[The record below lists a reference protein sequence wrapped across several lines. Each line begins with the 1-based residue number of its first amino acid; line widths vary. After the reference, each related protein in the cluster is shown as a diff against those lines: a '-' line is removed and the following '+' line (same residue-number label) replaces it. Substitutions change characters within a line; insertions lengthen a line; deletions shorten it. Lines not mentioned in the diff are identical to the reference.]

1 MKRWLPQSVGGQLL
15 ALLVLALVVTQGFS
29 LFLLNDE
36 RNRAIRAALGFEA
49 AGRAAQVALLLQD
62 APPDL
67 YPAILRSASSQLASF
82 EMGQDPTT
90 TQNSADAA
98 PFVAQMADVLGEG
111 YDIRADVEAVP
122 APAGMQPVHKMM
134 MGAMT
139 EPVQMN
145 LSIRLT
151 SGQWLNVRST
161 FLRPGLQWTPRAML
175 PLVLMVLAVVLIA
188 FVTTR
193 RIVGPMKAL
202 AQGADRLGRGL
213 DAEPLALTGPSEVQ
227 DTTRAFNQMQ
237 SRMTRF
243 VAERTRMLAALSHDL
258 RSPLTAMRLRVEML
272 EEDDDSTR
280 LKSLVE
286 EMQQMLD
293 STLDYARAASVQE
306 PVTTVDLADLLA
318 KLAADVGARAVFA
331 GSAAIEVPVRPAALT
346 RALRNLIDNAV
357 RYGGLAEIALTQQDG
372 LAVIT
377 IADKGPGLP
386 EDQLEHVFDPFVRLE
401 GSRSRETGGAGLGL
415 PIARTVIRAHGG
427 DVTLRNRSERGLEA
441 RVTLPL

>member
-1 MKRWLPQSVGGQLL
+1 MKRWFPQSVGGQLL
-15 ALLVLALVVTQGFS
+15 ALLMLALVVTQSFS
-29 LFLLNDE
+29 LLLLNDE
-36 RNRAIRAALGFEA
+36 RNRAIRAALGFET
-49 AGRAAQVALLLQD
+49 AGRAAQIALLLQD

-67 YPAILRSASSQLASF
+67 YPSILRSASSQLAVF
-82 EMGQDPTT
+82 DVGPDPSTL
-90 TQNSADAA
+90 QNSAEAG
-98 PFVAQMADVLGEG
+98 PFLAQMADVLGDG
-111 YDIRADVEAVP
+111 HDIRADVQAVA
-122 APAGMQPVHKMM
+122 APAAMQPVHNMM
-134 MGAMT
+134 MGGMT

-161 FLRPGLQWTPRAML
+161 FLRPGLQWTPRALL
-175 PLVLMVLAVVLIA
+175 PLVLMVLAVVAIA
-188 FVTTR
+188 LVTTR

-213 DAEPLALTGPSEVQ
+213 DAEPLAVTGPSEVQ
-227 DTTRAFNQMQ
+227 ETTRAFNQMQ

-272 EEDDDSTR
+272 EDDDSTR
-280 LKSLVE
+280 LKALVE

-318 KLAADVGARAVFA
+318 KLAADVGARAAFI
-331 GSAAIEVPVRPAALT
+331 GSSAIEVPVRPAALT

-357 RYGGLAEIALTQQDG
+357 RYGGLAEITLTRRDG
-372 LAVIT
+372 LAIIT

-386 EDQLEHVFDPFVRLE
+386 EDQLEHLFDPFVRLE
-401 GSRSRETGGAGLGL
+401 SSRSRETGGAGLGL

>member
-1 MKRWLPQSVGGQLL
+1 
-15 ALLVLALVVTQGFS
+15 
-29 LFLLNDE
+29 
-36 RNRAIRAALGFEA
+36 
-49 AGRAAQVALLLQD
+49 
-62 APPDL
+62 
-67 YPAILRSASSQLASF
+67 
-82 EMGQDPTT
+82 
-90 TQNSADAA
+90 
-98 PFVAQMADVLGEG
+98 MADVLGVG
-111 YDIRADVEAVP
+111 YDVRADVKAVVTP
-122 APAGMQPVHKMM
+122 ASMQPVHDVM
-134 MGAMT
+134 MGGMT

-145 LSIRLT
+145 MSIRLT

-161 FLRPGLQWTPRAML
+161 FLRPGLQWTPRALL
-175 PLVLMVLAVVLIA
+175 PPVLMVLAVVVIA

-193 RIVGPMKAL
+193 RIVGPIKAL

-213 DAEPLALTGPSEVQ
+213 DAEPLAVTGPSEVQ

-243 VAERTRMLAALSHDL
+243 VAERTRILAPLSHDL

-272 EEDDDSTR
+272 EEDEDSTR
-280 LKSLVE
+280 LRALVE

-293 STLDYARAASVQE
+293 STLDYARASSVQE
-306 PVTTVDLADLLA
+306 SVTTVDLADLLA
-318 KLAADVGARAVFA
+318 KLAADVGEHASFA

-357 RYGGLAEIALTQQDG
+357 RYGGLAEIALTRQDG
-372 LAVIT
+372 LAVIS

-401 GSRSRETGGAGLGL
+401 ASRSRETGGAGLGL

-427 DVTLRNRSERGLEA
+427 DVILRNRPERGLEA
-441 RVTLPL
+441 QVTLPL

>member
-1 MKRWLPQSVGGQLL
+1 
-15 ALLVLALVVTQGFS
+15 
-29 LFLLNDE
+29 
-36 RNRAIRAALGFEA
+36 
-49 AGRAAQVALLLQD
+49 
-62 APPDL
+62 
-67 YPAILRSASSQLASF
+67 
-82 EMGQDPTT
+82 
-90 TQNSADAA
+90 
-98 PFVAQMADVLGEG
+98 MADVLGDG
-111 YDIRADVEAVP
+111 HDIRADVQAVA
-122 APAGMQPVHKMM
+122 APAAMQPVHNMM
-134 MGAMT
+134 MGGMT

-161 FLRPGLQWTPRAML
+161 FLRPGLQWTPRALL
-175 PLVLMVLAVVLIA
+175 PLVLMVLAVVAIA
-188 FVTTR
+188 LVTTR

-213 DAEPLALTGPSEVQ
+213 DAEPLAVTGPSEVQ
-227 DTTRAFNQMQ
+227 ETTRAFNQMQ

-272 EEDDDSTR
+272 EDDDSTR
-280 LKSLVE
+280 LKALVE
-286 EMQQMLD
+286 EMQQILD

-318 KLAADVGARAVFA
+318 KLAADVGARAAFI
-331 GSAAIEVPVRPAALT
+331 GSSAIEVPVRPAALT

-357 RYGGLAEIALTQQDG
+357 RYGGLAEITLTRRDG
-372 LAVIT
+372 LAIIT

-386 EDQLEHVFDPFVRLE
+386 EDQLEHLFDPFVRLE
-401 GSRSRETGGAGLGL
+401 SSRSRETGGAGLGL

>member
-1 MKRWLPQSVGGQLL
+1 MKRWFPQSVGGQLL
-15 ALLVLALVVTQGFS
+15 ALLVLALVVTQSFS

-36 RNRAIRAALGFEA
+36 RNRAIRAALGFET
-49 AGRAAQVALLLQD
+49 AGRAAQIALLLQD

-67 YPAILRSASSQLASF
+67 YPSILRSASSQLAVFDVGPNPS
-82 EMGQDPTT
+82 TL
-90 TQNSADAA
+90 QNSAEAG
-98 PFVAQMADVLGEG
+98 PFLAQMADVLGDG
-111 YDIRADVEAVP
+111 HDIRADVQAVA
-122 APAGMQPVHKMM
+122 APAAMQPVHNMM
-134 MGAMT
+134 MGGMT

-161 FLRPGLQWTPRAML
+161 FLRPGLQWTPRALL
-175 PLVLMVLAVVLIA
+175 PLVLMVLAVVAIA

-213 DAEPLALTGPSEVQ
+213 DAEPLAVTGPSEVQ
-227 DTTRAFNQMQ
+227 ETTRAFNQMQ

-280 LKSLVE
+280 LKALVE

-306 PVTTVDLADLLA
+306 HVTTVDLADLLA
-318 KLAADVGARAVFA
+318 TLAADVGEHAVFA
-331 GSAAIEVPVRPAALT
+331 GSAAVEVPVRPAALK

-357 RYGGLAEIALTQQDG
+357 RYGGLAEIALARQDG